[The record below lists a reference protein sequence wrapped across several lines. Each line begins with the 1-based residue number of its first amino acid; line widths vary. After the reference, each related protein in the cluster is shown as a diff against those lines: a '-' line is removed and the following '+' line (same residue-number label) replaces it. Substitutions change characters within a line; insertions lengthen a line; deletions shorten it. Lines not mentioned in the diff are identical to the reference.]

1 LELAKINLPYSIL
14 FKHNSLE
21 CDTPCQIQEHIFY
34 QGTSLAKIKE
44 YLGEKI
50 FVMNPPFSLA
60 GKMMSKVLELAQERY
75 E

>member
-1 LELAKINLPYSIL
+1 LCKQNLPNSIL

-21 CDTPCQIQEHIFY
+21 CDTPCE
-34 QGTSLAKIKE
+34 IKE
-44 YLGEKI
+44 HLFHEGVDLEKVKEYKEKI

-60 GKMMSKVLELAQERY
+60 GKMVSKVLALAEIKN